1 MRGIRGLALATAA
14 VALGLLWMPH
24 AALAAPDCAAGQPAP
39 RALITGKGTLESVI
53 VDDGGRLFYTDVTAK
68 ALMRVDRPAAAPVKV
83 AGDIDS
89 PGGLAF
95 DGSGKLLVGYGDAF
109 ANGGQGNIQGQAG
122 LLRIDPDTGAKTTFA
137 TGTQMS
143 NGVVRAG
150 DGTVFAS
157 SDAGVNG
164 IDRVSPTGQV
174 QRAWAQVI
182 SANGLAID
190 SSGRFLY
197 AAQTFQPAAIARVEI
212 AHPGNVE
219 TYALPG
225 PDDIA
230 AGPDGMTIDDRDRL
244 FVAANGGGQI
254 WRVNTDRSICALARG
269 LLLPSAV
276 AFGHG
281 STGFSAG
288 NLYAVTFSGQVIE
301 IAGAGRPAGPADVVR
316 PGISTVSVSRRKR
329 TLRFRLS
336 EAADVQVAL
345 VHRHSGAR
353 AARTLH
359 GRAGRNAM
367 RLRGLCRRR
376 ARACSYRVRLRAAD
390 AGGNRSHQRRKDFTL
405 SPRR

>member
-1 MRGIRGLALATAA
+1 
-14 VALGLLWMPH
+14 VLLLPH
-24 AALAAPDCAAGQPAP
+24 AASAAPDCAAGQPPP

-68 ALMRVDRPAAAPVKV
+68 ALMRVDRPGADPVKV

-109 ANGGQGNIQGQAG
+109 ENGGQGNIQGQAG
-122 LLRIDPDTGAKTTFA
+122 LLRIDPNTGAKTTYA

-143 NGVVRAG
+143 NGVVRAA

-164 IDRVSPTGQV
+164 IDRVSPSGQV
-174 QRAWAQVI
+174 QRAWAQVV

-190 SSGRFLY
+190 STGRFLY

-212 AHPGNVE
+212 AHPANVE
-219 TYALPG
+219 TYARPG
-225 PDDIA
+225 PEDIS

-281 STGFSAG
+281 STGFSAR

-301 IAGAGRPAGPADVVR
+301 IAGAGKAAGPADAVR
-316 PGISTVSVSRRKR
+316 PVISAVSVSRRNR

-336 EAADVQVAL
+336 EPADVHVTVA
-345 VHRHSGAR
+345 HRGARAR

-367 RLRGLCRRR
+367 RLRGLCTRR
-376 ARACSYRVRLRAAD
+376 ARRCAYRVRLRATDPA
-390 AGGNRSHQRRKDFTL
+390 GNRSHQHRKDFSL
-405 SPRR
+405 KPPR